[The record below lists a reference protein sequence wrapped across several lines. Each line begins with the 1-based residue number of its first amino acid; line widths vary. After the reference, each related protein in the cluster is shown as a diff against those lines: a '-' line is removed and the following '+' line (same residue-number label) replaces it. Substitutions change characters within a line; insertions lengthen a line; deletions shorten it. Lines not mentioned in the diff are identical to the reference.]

1 MEDNI
6 DDPNIPIGEELLAG
20 SFSLSGAEALRQTS
34 MIQEALE
41 ESKSVRESTI
51 KDIRQNTGNVPL
63 NSPTTHTMLNKII
76 RNILKSSL
84 IIRARPGSKLSS

>member
-51 KDIRQNTGNVPL
+51 KDIRQTSNGPL
-63 NSPTTHTMLNKII
+63 NRPTTPTMLNKII
-76 RNILKSSL
+76 RNKRSVE
-84 IIRARPGSKLSS
+84 

>member
-6 DDPNIPIGEELLAG
+6 DDPNVPIGEDLLAG

-51 KDIRQNTGNVPL
+51 KDVRQKAGGPL
-63 NSPTTHTMLNKII
+63 NRPTTPTMLNKQI
-76 RNILKSSL
+76 RKFEDV
-84 IIRARPGSKLSS
+84 